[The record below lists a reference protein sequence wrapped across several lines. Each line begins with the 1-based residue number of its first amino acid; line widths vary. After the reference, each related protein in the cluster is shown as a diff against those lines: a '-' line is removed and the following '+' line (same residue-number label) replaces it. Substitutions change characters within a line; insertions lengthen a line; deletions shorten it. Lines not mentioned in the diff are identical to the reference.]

1 MTRTITEPAKEVPLV
16 REVGVIVAGAGVSG
30 VFAALGAA
38 KAGASVLL
46 TDRFGQVG
54 GNMGPGLL
62 NFGGAVVPPEKDQE
76 EKECARFESSIRG
89 EFMLRC
95 RDYMGPEPYQYPVM
109 AHVMS
114 QVAFELLKERGVE
127 LMLSAYAGDP
137 VMDGDRVRGLF
148 VETKSGRVAVQSEV
162 LIDATGDASTA
173 ERAGAEV
180 THFQPVVDMDYP
192 SVGKLWAN
200 PEYSYWNDGAVM
212 YIAAGVDLD
221 KYNRWRWE
229 TNERDWGPGDEE
241 WYHAHFEDEW
251 SKGQK
256 ALVPALHKYDKKG
269 ISILIRDVRE
279 RLHTS
284 FGLSWS
290 VIAPGVISSVCDVRG
305 EYDTG
310 DWKDISLAEEH
321 ARMHAFDGMHFMRD
335 CIPGF
340 EDAHIIATAA
350 FLGARGGP
358 NVVGEHLLTI
368 KEGFE
373 GLRHAEV
380 IFVSIVEVHRGA
392 DAPGF
397 DVPYGILVPKHVN
410 GMLVT
415 ARGASFVRRG
425 HEPSFR
431 ARGQMMNFGHATGLA
446 AALAAGDGVGPRD
459 LDVKKLQKSLLG
471 EGFYLGDEK
480 RLAELG
486 LD

>member
-1 MTRTITEPAKEVPLV
+1 MIRTITEPAKEVPV
-16 REVGVIVAGAGVSG
+16 AREVDVVVAGAGVSG

-38 KAGASVLL
+38 KAGALVLL
-46 TDRFGQVG
+46 TDRFGQIG

-76 EKECARFESSIRG
+76 EKECVRFESTIRG
-89 EFMLRC
+89 EFMVRC

-114 QVAFELLKERGVE
+114 QVAFEMMRETGVE

-137 VMDGDRVRGLF
+137 IMDRDAVCGLF
-148 VETKSGRVAVQSEV
+148 VETKSGRVAVQSKV

-173 ERAGAEV
+173 ERAGAKV

-192 SVGKLWAN
+192 SVGKMWGN
-200 PEYSYWNDGAVM
+200 PDYSYWNDGAVM
-212 YIAAGVDLD
+212 YIASGVDLD
-221 KYNRWRWE
+221 RYNKWRWE
-229 TNERDWGPGDEE
+229 IQEKDWESGDEE

-256 ALVPALHKYDKKG
+256 ALVPALHKYDRKG
-269 ISILIRDVRE
+269 ISILDRDIRE

-284 FGLSWS
+284 FPVNWTQ
-290 VIAPGVISSVCDVRG
+290 IAPSVVTSVCNVSG

-310 DWKDISLAEEH
+310 DWKDISLAEEY
-321 ARMHAFDGMHFMRD
+321 ARMHAFDGMHFMRKN
-335 CIPGF
+335 IPGF
-340 EDAHIIATAA
+340 DDAQIIATAA

-358 NVVGEHLLTI
+358 NVVGDHLLTI

-373 GLRHAEV
+373 GLRHPEV

-392 DAPGF
+392 DESGF
-397 DVPYGILVPKHVN
+397 DVPYGIILPKHVN

-415 ARGASFVRRG
+415 ARGASFIRRG

-446 AALAAGDGVGPRD
+446 ATLAAREGVEPRD
-459 LDVKKLQKSLLG
+459 LDVKNLQQSLLA

-486 LD
+486 LA